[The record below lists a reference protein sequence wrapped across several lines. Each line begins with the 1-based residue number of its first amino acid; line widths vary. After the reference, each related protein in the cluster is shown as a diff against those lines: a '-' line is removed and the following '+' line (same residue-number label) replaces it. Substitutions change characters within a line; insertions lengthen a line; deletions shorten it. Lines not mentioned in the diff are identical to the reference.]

1 MKTITLSWNEIR
13 DRAFLFQKEWEDAEK
28 ERSEA
33 QSFYN
38 EFFEVFGVKR
48 RRVAIYEKSAKTFK
62 DTTASIDLFWKKVL
76 LAEHKSRGEDLEKA
90 HKQAQDYCQ
99 LLNETEQPRYILISD
114 FENLH
119 LYDLK
124 KIKHTNSNSNFSK
137 SFFIL

>member
-13 DRAFLFQKEWEDAEK
+13 DRAFLFQKEWENAEK
-28 ERSEA
+28 ESAEA

-62 DTTASIDLFWKKVL
+62 DTTASIDLFWKGML
-76 LAEHKSRGEDLEKA
+76 LAEHKSRGKDLEEA
-90 HKQAQDYCQ
+90 CRQAQDYCQ
-99 LLNETEQPRYILISD
+99 LLSEKEQPRYILISD

-119 LYDLK
+119 L
-124 KIKHTNSNSNFSK
+124 
-137 SFFIL
+137 

>member
-1 MKTITLSWNEIR
+1 MSISWNEIR

-48 RRVAIYEKSAKTFK
+48 RRVAIYEQSAKTFK

-90 HKQAQDYCQ
+90 YKQALSYCQ
-99 LLNETEQPRYILISD
+99 FLKNTEYPRYILISD

-119 LYDLK
+119 LYDLEK
-124 KIKHTNSNSNFSK
+124 EKHTNSNSRIFQK
-137 SFFIL
+137 I